1 MKASIDIGSNSVLLV
16 IGEFQSGKF
25 FKNLDLS
32 HVTGLGKGIDKTKE
46 FAQESMDKTFMALS
60 EYRERL
66 KPFGIPPED
75 VLVTATEASRVAQ
88 NSQEFFKKV
97 QKELGFIVQIINPEG
112 EAFFSA
118 KGVDLG
124 NVTGPPSKNILM
136 DLGGASTE
144 IINFSNKPFS
154 FLRSIS
160 LPIGSVRG
168 TEWLEEKV
176 FEKKFK
182 DLIQNHQ
189 GVLREFETE
198 EIIGMAGTITAL
210 AAMMLELPKYSDKKV
225 HDKIFEIEFFRDFVR
240 KLEKMDKIKIQ
251 KEYPVVGERLST
263 IFGGAKVALEIFKT
277 LKVKK
282 IFVSTFGLRHGLLTV
297 DKIDRK
303 YLAVRN

>member
-25 FKNLDLS
+25 FENLDLS

-46 FAQESMDKTFMALS
+46 FAKESMDKTFQVLS
-60 EYRERL
+60 EYQEKLKAFKILTRE
-66 KPFGIPPED
+66 
-75 VLVTATEASRVAQ
+75 VMVTATEASRVAQ
-88 NSQEFFKKV
+88 NSREFFKKV
-97 QKELGFIVQIINPEG
+97 EKELGFIVQIINPEG

-124 NVTGPPSKNILM
+124 NISGPPSKNILV

-144 IINFSNKPFS
+144 IIKFSNKPFH
-154 FLRSIS
+154 FGGFIS
-160 LPIGSVRG
+160 LPIGSVRA
-168 TEWLEEKV
+168 TEWIEEKV

-198 EIIGMAGTITAL
+198 EIIGMAGSITAL

-225 HDKIFEIEFFRDFVR
+225 HDKIFEIEFFQDFVR
-240 KLEKMDKIKIQ
+240 KLEKMDKPKIK

-263 IFGGAKVALEIFKT
+263 IFGGAKVALEIFRT

-303 YLAVRN
+303 YLAMGS

>member
-25 FKNLDLS
+25 FENLDLS

-46 FAQESMDKTFMALS
+46 FAKESMDKTFQVLS
-60 EYRERL
+60 EYHEKL
-66 KPFGIPPED
+66 KAFKIPPGE
-75 VLVTATEASRVAQ
+75 VMVTATEASRVAQ
-88 NSQEFFKKV
+88 NSREFFKKV
-97 QKELGFIVQIINPEG
+97 EKELGFIVQIINPEG

-124 NVTGPPSKNILM
+124 NISGPPSKNILV

-144 IINFSNKPFS
+144 IIKFSNKPFH
-154 FLRSIS
+154 FGGFIS
-160 LPIGSVRG
+160 LPIGSVRA
-168 TEWLEEKV
+168 TEWIEEKV

-198 EIIGMAGTITAL
+198 EIIGMAGSITAL

-225 HDKIFEIEFFRDFVR
+225 HDKIFEIEFFQDFVG
-240 KLEKMDKIKIQ
+240 KLEKMDKPKIK

-263 IFGGAKVALEIFKT
+263 IFGGAKVALEIFRT

-303 YLAVRN
+303 YLAMGS